1 MFMDSEFFLD
11 SGECRPM
18 AKQLKHIVLSALLIL
33 ASVVGATAS
42 SAAQDSN
49 ERALPTRSGQYL
61 SDAVTLARLLGRA
74 HAIRVKCNGR
84 SDQFWRLYMQEMLD
98 LEAPD
103 QGRLRQSMA
112 RAFNDAFTAESNAR
126 QWCDDSAVAAEAQFA
141 SQGRTIAERLARYY
155 FNR

>member
-1 MFMDSEFFLD
+1 MDSEFVLD
-11 SGECRPM
+11 SGECRLM
-18 AKQLKHIVLSALLIL
+18 AKQLKHIVLSALLTF

-42 SAAQDSN
+42 SAAQDSA
-49 ERALPTRSGQYL
+49 ERPLPTRSGQYL
-61 SDAVTLARLLGRA
+61 SDAVKLARLLGRA
-74 HAIRVKCNGR
+74 HAIRVSCNGR

-98 LEAPD
+98 LEAPE

-112 RAFNDAFTAESNAR
+112 RAFNDAFSAESKLR

-141 SQGRTIAERLARYY
+141 AEGRTIAERLAKYY